1 MDGASREA
9 IIEQVKKCPS
19 GALDFE
25 LDANLPTS
33 GD

>member
-19 GALDFE
+19 GALEYE
-25 LDANLPTS
+25 LDVDLPPA